1 MIVDSHSHLD
11 MHQFDPDR
19 EEIIQRAQDAGLEY
33 LVTIATA
40 KPGEPSL
47 ERTLDLAAKHPFIY
61 AGIGIHP
68 HDAAHA
74 TEALYGELEKL
85 TRGTKVV
92 LWGEI
97 GLDYYY
103 DFSPR
108 EVQREVFRT
117 QLRLAKSCRIPVAI
131 HCRDAWEDL
140 IGIVTEEWSGDNPGG
155 ILHSFTGNAS
165 MALEAV
171 ALGFHISYSGIASFK
186 NAREIRAAAAATPL
200 ERILLETDSPYLAPV
215 PHRGKRNEPSWV
227 QDVARS
233 LAGTLGLAH
242 EDLCRISSAN
252 FRRLAGL

>member
-11 MHQFDPDR
+11 MHQFDDDR
-19 EEIIQRAQDAGLEY
+19 EEVIRRAQDAGLEY
-33 LVTIATA
+33 LVTIGTA
-40 KPGEPSL
+40 KPGDSSV
-47 ERTLDLAAKHPFIY
+47 ERTLEMANRHPFIY

-74 TEALYGELEKL
+74 TETLYREIEKL
-85 TRGTKVV
+85 VHHPKVI

-108 EVQREVFRT
+108 DAQREVFRR
-117 QLRLAKSCRIPVAI
+117 QIQMARNCGLPVAI

-140 IGIVTEEWSGDNPGG
+140 IGIVQEEWRGENPGG
-155 ILHSFTGNAS
+155 ILHSFTGTAV
-165 MALEAV
+165 MAHEA
-171 ALGFHISYSGIASFK
+171 AELGFHISFSGMVSFK
-186 NAREIRAAAAATPL
+186 NARGIREAAVATPL

-233 LAGTLGLAH
+233 LAHTLGIAH